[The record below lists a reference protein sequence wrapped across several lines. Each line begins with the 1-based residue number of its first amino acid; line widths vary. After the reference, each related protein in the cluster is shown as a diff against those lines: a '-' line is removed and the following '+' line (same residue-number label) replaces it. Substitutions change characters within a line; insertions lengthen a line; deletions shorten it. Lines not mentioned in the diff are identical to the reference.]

1 MATFAQR
8 VTDFYDYMLE
18 KGDPRVEDWFLMKN
32 PLPIIAI
39 EIFYLVGVVWL
50 GPRIMANRQ
59 PFNLKGLMIVYNGF
73 LVLLSMY
80 MFYEFR
86 ISSWLANYSYRCQPV
101 DYSNDPLA
109 LRMANVCWWY
119 FFSKV
124 IELLDTII
132 FVLRKKNNQIS
143 FLHVFHHSTMIINW
157 WLGVK
162 YIAGGQSWFL
172 AMCNSFIHILM
183 YSYYALAAIGPQMQK
198 FLWWKRYM
206 TQMQLIQFVLVVC
219 HTGYN
224 IYIDC
229 NFPQGFN
236 YAVFAYGIF
245 LIILFSNFYIRS
257 YFAKK
262 EKQKE

>member
-59 PFNLKGLMIVYNGF
+59 PFNPKGLMIVYNGF

-172 AMCNSFIHILM
+172 AMCNSFIHLDVFLLCPSSNWSTNAEIPVVEEIYDSDATDTVCSCRL
-183 YSYYALAAIGPQMQK
+183 SY
-198 FLWWKRYM
+198 W
-206 TQMQLIQFVLVVC
+206 IQHL
-219 HTGYN
+219 HR
-224 IYIDC
+224 
-229 NFPQGFN
+229 
-236 YAVFAYGIF
+236 
-245 LIILFSNFYIRS
+245 L
-257 YFAKK
+257 
-262 EKQKE
+262 